1 MAADNNITSRITTV
15 RDSYGRFMDLL
26 PEEMNDNTVQ
36 ELNNARTQLIEV
48 LTEDGNTLDN
58 LLAQTNFRFSVHD
71 FEIAQFTIRRAFL
84 MRNDQFHQESERIQY
99 SLGQWAMSRDVLRHL
114 AEQMIDLLPAIRA
127 EFNEFTTATTS
138 SAATDANAAGAAN
151 LSPQHRRQTRVGSF
165 IHMTRGFHDFFG
177 CAVNIQDVIIDY
189 EEFFDFLVRRI
200 GNPNHPFQPR
210 REVRDIPHNELL
222 AGVRELLLRGNFG
235 RFTPSPILRSAL
247 EVIITRTLLDT
258 DHSGRYR
265 RRRVVVERSFEM
277 ADILNVVDNLHVR
290 FLIGTDVVRRMYEWG
305 NISTHRGTR
314 MRHTE
319 IWYLLN
325 AIQQITQQGI
335 VQIPDNQV
343 NQAWDDILDA
353 LVARGVITIV

>member
-165 IHMTRGFHDFFG
+165 I
-177 CAVNIQDVIIDY
+177 
-189 EEFFDFLVRRI
+189 
-200 GNPNHPFQPR
+200 
-210 REVRDIPHNELL
+210 
-222 AGVRELLLRGNFG
+222 
-235 RFTPSPILRSAL
+235 
-247 EVIITRTLLDT
+247 
-258 DHSGRYR
+258 
-265 RRRVVVERSFEM
+265 
-277 ADILNVVDNLHVR
+277 
-290 FLIGTDVVRRMYEWG
+290 
-305 NISTHRGTR
+305 
-314 MRHTE
+314 
-319 IWYLLN
+319 
-325 AIQQITQQGI
+325 
-335 VQIPDNQV
+335 
-343 NQAWDDILDA
+343 
-353 LVARGVITIV
+353 